1 MNKSN
6 IEVPSAGTEV
16 ESSTTAQNQQVSH
29 PNANTNVVG
38 SLFSQREIKFRGKR
52 VDNGEWVYGDLI
64 QYSKTECK
72 ILEQFYRQWD
82 ILEGGYDIIPES
94 AGQYTGLKDKNDKE
108 IYEGDIRRV
117 KLPFWS
123 YYFIAPFHPTG
134 HDGYSTIDGICEV
147 VFNNGEFK
155 YKVDKVLS
163 ETSAWFGE
171 YKLDKYF
178 SGKLM
183 PISCE
188 SILIGNVF
196 ENSELLHS
204 VA

>member
-6 IEVPSAGTEV
+6 IESGQAGTE
-16 ESSTTAQNQQVSH
+16 EQQSTTAQDQQVSQ

-38 SLFSQREIKFRGKR
+38 IPFKSREIKFRAWLIP
-52 VDNGEWVYGDLI
+52 DDDFESELPYMTYDLAFED
-64 QYSKTECK
+64 YAPVN
-72 ILEQFYRQWD
+72 EQ
-82 ILEGGYDIIPES
+82 LKS
-94 AGQYTGLKDKNDKE
+94 VSTLMQYTGLKDKNGKE

-147 VFNNGEFK
+147 VFNDGEFK
-155 YKVDKVLS
+155 YKVNKVLP
-163 ETSAWFGE
+163 ETSAWFDE

-183 PISCE
+183 SISCE

>member
-1 MNKSN
+1 MTYDFLAFEDYAPVN
-6 IEVPSAGTEV
+6 
-16 ESSTTAQNQQVSH
+16 
-29 PNANTNVVG
+29 
-38 SLFSQREIKFRGKR
+38 
-52 VDNGEWVYGDLI
+52 
-64 QYSKTECK
+64 
-72 ILEQFYRQWD
+72 EQ
-82 ILEGGYDIIPES
+82 LKPVCTLM
-94 AGQYTGLKDKNDKE
+94 QYTGLKDKNGKE

-123 YYFIAPFHPTG
+123 YYFVAPFHPTG

-163 ETSAWFGE
+163 ETSAWFDE

-183 PISCE
+183 TISCE

>member
-1 MNKSN
+1 MSTDFPAWYQAELNST
-6 IEVPSAGTEV
+6 ADDTH
-16 ESSTTAQNQQVSH
+16 SSQTIAK
-29 PNANTNVVG
+29 PNVVG
-38 SLFSQREIKFRGKR
+38 SLFKSREIKFRAWLIP
-52 VDNGEWVYGDLI
+52 DDDFESDLPYMTYDLAFEDYAPVNEQLKSVSTLM
-64 QYSKTECK
+64 QY
-72 ILEQFYRQWD
+72 
-82 ILEGGYDIIPES
+82 
-94 AGQYTGLKDKNDKE
+94 AGLKDKNGKE
-108 IYEGDIRRV
+108 IYEGDLRLV

-134 HDGYSTIDGICEV
+134 HDGYGTIDGICEV

-155 YKVDKVLS
+155 YKVRKVIP
-163 ETSAWFGE
+163 ETSAWFDE

-178 SGKLM
+178 SEKLM

-196 ENSELLHS
+196 ENPELLHS

>member
-1 MNKSN
+1 MN
-6 IEVPSAGTEV
+6 
-16 ESSTTAQNQQVSH
+16 
-29 PNANTNVVG
+29 
-38 SLFSQREIKFRGKR
+38 REIKFRAWHNSGQMLFGKNEAIFR
-52 VDNGEWVYGDLI
+52 WEY
-64 QYSKTECK
+64 
-72 ILEQFYRQWD
+72 
-82 ILEGGYDIIPES
+82 EGQPIEIM
-94 AGQYTGLKDKNDKE
+94 QYTGLKDKNRKE
-108 IYEGDIRRV
+108 VYEGDIRRV

-155 YKVDKVLS
+155 YKVDKVLP
-163 ETSAWFGE
+163 ETSAWFDE

-183 PISCE
+183 PICCE

-196 ENSELLHS
+196 ENPELLK
-204 VA
+204 